1 MVYGRNGSANQEAL
15 EIKIAALEGGEVAVA
30 FATGVAALHGV
41 FFTLLRTGNHV
52 IVSDVTYEAVWRLFS
67 ELLPER
73 YGIEASFVDV
83 AGLDAVR
90 EAIRQRRPDRPNP
103 P

>member
-1 MVYGRNGSANQEAL
+1 M
-15 EIKIAALEGGEVAVA
+15 
-30 FATGVAALHGV
+30 
-41 FFTLLRTGNHV
+41 
-52 IVSDVTYEAVWRLFS
+52 IVSDVTDEAVWRLFS